1 MSKIWQS
8 SAGFSF
14 FTLIS
19 RIFGYLRDLVLTSLL
34 GASSAHDIFVV
45 IFRIPNVFRSF
56 FGEGALAQSLVPS
69 IIEAKEN
76 LNSFLNQVFTLLF
89 VTLLSFVMIAELF
102 PGLFISIFAPG
113 FFVDP
118 EKYQSAS
125 DFLRLVFPY
134 ILLISFTAFFGA
146 IQNSKK
152 IFQIIAATPII
163 FNITLICFALFSNEF
178 DLQILGIAILIAGLI
193 QLGINFIV
201 VIYFNYF
208 PKLVLNF
215 DKEILKSFFNKLI
228 PAFFAAGIYQLNVL
242 VDTIFASFLVTGS
255 PTWLY
260 LSERLIQFPLGLFG
274 VAVALVTLPNM
285 TELFLEKKMEE
296 LTLQSKKLLE
306 VLFFLGLLCVI
317 GAFLFGELAIKLL
330 FLRGEFT
337 SFDVGM
343 TFLALQG
350 YAFSMLFILPQKFF
364 NSIFFAISKANMVVV
379 TGLVSLISNIIFNY
393 YFIYQLDYGHFGLA
407 LATSISSGIIF
418 VVSYIWLRNQGIL
431 KLI

>member
-34 GASSAHDIFVV
+34 GASSAHDVFVV

-89 VTLLSFVMIAELF
+89 VTLLSFVTIAELF
-102 PGLFISIFAPG
+102 PSFFISIFAPG
-113 FFVDP
+113 FYEDP
-118 EKYQSAS
+118 DKYQSAS
-125 DFLRLVFPY
+125 DFLRIVFPY

-152 IFQIIAATPII
+152 IFQIVAATPII

-178 DLQILGIAILIAGLI
+178 NLHILGIAILIAGLI

-201 VIYFNYF
+201 VVYFNYF
-208 PKLVLNF
+208 PKIVLNF
-215 DKEILKSFFNKLI
+215 DREILRSFFNKLI

-242 VDTIFASFLVTGS
+242 VDTIFASFLITGS

-274 VAVALVTLPNM
+274 VAVALVALPNI
-285 TELFLEKKMEE
+285 TELFLEKKN
-296 LTLQSKKLLE
+296 
-306 VLFFLGLLCVI
+306 VI
-317 GAFLFGELAIKLL
+317 IKIKL
-330 FLRGEFT
+330 
-337 SFDVGM
+337 
-343 TFLALQG
+343 
-350 YAFSMLFILPQKFF
+350 K
-364 NSIFFAISKANMVVV
+364 
-379 TGLVSLISNIIFNY
+379 
-393 YFIYQLDYGHFGLA
+393 
-407 LATSISSGIIF
+407 
-418 VVSYIWLRNQGIL
+418 
-431 KLI
+431 

>member
-102 PGLFISIFAPG
+102 PDLFISIFAPG

-152 IFQIIAATPII
+152 IFQIVAATPII

-274 VAVALVTLPNM
+274 VAVALVALPNM

-296 LTLQSKKLLE
+296 LTLQSKKLLK
-306 VLFFLGLLCVI
+306 VLFFLGLLCVM

>member
-69 IIEAKEN
+69 IIEAREN

-89 VTLLSFVMIAELF
+89 ITLLSFVMIAELF

-113 FFVDP
+113 FIVDP

-152 IFQIIAATPII
+152 IFQIVAATPII

-274 VAVALVTLPNM
+274 VAVALVALPNM

-296 LTLQSKKLLE
+296 LTLQSKKLLK

-418 VVSYIWLRNQGIL
+418 IVSYIWLRNQGIL

>member
-113 FFVDP
+113 FFADP

-152 IFQIIAATPII
+152 IFQIVAATPII

-242 VDTIFASFLVTGS
+242 VDTIFASFLATGS

-274 VAVALVTLPNM
+274 VAVALVALPNM

-296 LTLQSKKLLE
+296 LTLQSKKLLK

-418 VVSYIWLRNQGIL
+418 IVSYIWLRNQGIL

>member
-8 SAGFSF
+8 SVGFSF

-34 GASSAHDIFVV
+34 GASSAHDVFVV

-89 VTLLSFVMIAELF
+89 VTLLSFVTIAELF
-102 PGLFISIFAPG
+102 PSFFISIFAPG
-113 FFVDP
+113 FYEDP
-118 EKYQSAS
+118 DKYQSAS
-125 DFLRLVFPY
+125 DFLRIVFPY

-152 IFQIIAATPII
+152 IFQIVAATPII

-178 DLQILGIAILIAGLI
+178 NLHILGIAILIAGLI

-201 VIYFNYF
+201 VVYFNYF
-208 PKLVLNF
+208 PKIVLNF
-215 DKEILKSFFNKLI
+215 DKEILRSFFNKLI

-242 VDTIFASFLVTGS
+242 VDTIFASFLITGS

-274 VAVALVTLPNM
+274 VAVALVALPNI

-296 LTLQSKKLLE
+296 LTYQCRKLLK
-306 VLFFLGLLCVI
+306 VLFFLGLFCVL

-418 VVSYIWLRNQGIL
+418 LFSYIWLRNQGIL
-431 KLI
+431 KSN

>member
-34 GASSAHDIFVV
+34 GASSAHDVFVV

-69 IIEAKEN
+69 IIEVKEN

-89 VTLLSFVMIAELF
+89 VTLLSFVTIAELF
-102 PGLFISIFAPG
+102 PSFFISIFAPG
-113 FFVDP
+113 FYEDP
-118 EKYQSAS
+118 DKYQSAS
-125 DFLRLVFPY
+125 DFLRIVFPY

-152 IFQIIAATPII
+152 IFQIVAATPII

-178 DLQILGIAILIAGLI
+178 NLHILGIAILIAGLI

-201 VIYFNYF
+201 VVYFNYF
-208 PKLVLNF
+208 PKIVLNF
-215 DKEILKSFFNKLI
+215 DREILRSFFNKLI

-242 VDTIFASFLVTGS
+242 VDTIFASFLITGS

-274 VAVALVTLPNM
+274 VAVALVALPNI

-296 LTLQSKKLLE
+296 LTYQCRKLLK
-306 VLFFLGLLCVI
+306 VLFFLGLFCVL

-418 VVSYIWLRNQGIL
+418 LFSYIWLRNQGIL
-431 KLI
+431 RSN

>member
-113 FFVDP
+113 FFADP

-152 IFQIIAATPII
+152 IFQIVAATPII

-274 VAVALVTLPNM
+274 VAVALVALPNM

-296 LTLQSKKLLE
+296 LTLQSKKLLK

-379 TGLVSLISNIIFNY
+379 TGLVSLISNVIFNY

-418 VVSYIWLRNQGIL
+418 IVSYIWLRNQGIL